1 MDKRKLKVGKFTRM
15 GDTCLELETRG
26 LCAIMGAGNQM
37 TREEDAAE
45 LAKRWNEYPQQAE
58 RIAKLEEALADMV
71 STASEVEGMMDGD
84 KDKQEAWTEELGRL
98 YVALDDARAILQTL
112 KP

>member
-26 LCAIMGAGNQM
+26 LCAIMGAGNQK

-58 RIAKLEEALADMV
+58 RIAKLEKALEECADLLYASADEKAEAG
-71 STASEVEGMMDGD
+71 SY
-84 KDKQEAWTEELGRL
+84 GRDCHK
-98 YVALDDARAILQTL
+98 AETKARALLQTL
-112 KP
+112 KPSNPEP

>member
-26 LCAIMGAGNQM
+26 LCAIMGAGNQK

-45 LAKRWNEYPQQAE
+45 LAKRWNAYPEAESRILELTNAVHELLRYAHGLRGEWADPLGTAEYV
-58 RIAKLEEALADMV
+58 MN
-71 STASEVEGMMDGD
+71 EGR
-84 KDKQEAWTEELGRL
+84 AF
-98 YVALDDARAILQTL
+98 LDTL
-112 KP
+112 KTN